1 RNEIRRNLFARRR
14 LWVYLLAAIPVV
26 ILLVQRAFARNTAE
40 PFYIESATRVLARI
54 VHLYYVRLGI
64 FFACMGIFTWL
75 FRGEVVERT
84 LHYQFLVPVRREVLV
99 IGKFLAG
106 TLISIF
112 LFESAVLAC
121 FYLTYDRFGA
131 AGWSY
136 IFDGPGLH
144 QLGAYLL
151 VTALTSIG
159 YGSVFLALS
168 LLFKN
173 PIVPGLVLMG
183 WETIAPILPAWAQ
196 RLSVTSYMRHLCP
209 VELPVEGPLA
219 IFTVVAEPVTRAR
232 HPGFALPLCRCPRS
246 FLLSHRSH
254 RNYLYR
260 GVARVPFPS
269 YSFGGRHHTQ
279 QWSKAMRSRRRHVSH
294 SRSSL
299 LCSEAGE

>member
-1 RNEIRRNLFARRR
+1 MRARDFLARTKEWMREQPWGLYLAQVLILIRNEVRRNLFTRRR

-26 ILLVQRAFARNTAE
+26 IVVLHNTFDPGAAN
-40 PFYIESATRVLARI
+40 PFFIETGTRVLARI

-75 FRGEVVERT
+75 FRGEMVERT

-121 FYLTYDRFGA
+121 FYLIYEPLGA
-131 AGWSY
+131 AGRSY

-151 VTALTSIG
+151 VTALACIG

-183 WETIAPILPAWAQ
+183 WEAIAPIFPAWAQ
-196 RLSVTSYMRHLCP
+196 RLSVTSYLRQLGA
-209 VELPVEGPLA
+209 VKLPVEGPLA
-219 IFTVVAEPVTRAR
+219 IFTVVTEPVA
-232 HPGFALPLCRCPRS
+232 PVVAIFGLLGLSVAVLVLSC
-246 FLLSHRSH
+246 FLIDRIEIT
-254 RNYLYR
+254 Y
-260 GVARVPFPS
+260 
-269 YSFGGRHHTQ
+269 T
-279 QWSKAMRSRRRHVSH
+279 
-294 SRSSL
+294 
-299 LCSEAGE
+299 SE